1 MRRFDVKMNNLQ
13 NHLFDMAG
21 LVQKMIKTAMQE
33 LVERDPKQA
42 DTVFCLEKEVNI
54 REIIIDDK
62 CLKLIALNQ
71 PVGIDLRFITAAMRI
86 NSDLERMGDEAV
98 NISEMALDLIK
109 YPKVKSLVYIPRMVE
124 SVQNMVMDCIRAF
137 NTSDSKLALSVL
149 AKDGEVDDLKD
160 RVLSNLKNLIFKSSD
175 VYTIQRAVDLIFV
188 TKSIERLGD
197 HATNISEDVIFMV
210 HGKDVRHPY
219 SLHAS
224 PEQSMGVLRSR
235 AQARQNHRRSP
246 FKRNS

>member
-1 MRRFDVKMNNLQ
+1 MRRFDVEMSDLQ
-13 NHLFDMAG
+13 NHLLDMAG
-21 LVQKMIKTAMQE
+21 LVQEMIKTAIQE

-42 DTVFCLEKEVNI
+42 DTVFYLEKEVNI
-54 REIIIDDK
+54 QEIIIDDK

-71 PVGIDLRFITAAMRI
+71 PVGVDLRFITSAMRI

-109 YPKVKSLVYIPRMVE
+109 YPKIKSLIYIPKIVE
-124 SVQNMVMDCIRAF
+124 AVQNMVMDCIRAF

-149 AKDGEVDDLKD
+149 AKDDEVDDLKE
-160 RVLSNLKNLIFKSSD
+160 RVLANLKSLILKSSD
-175 VYTIQRAVDLIFV
+175 IDTIQRAIDLIFV

-197 HATNISEDVIFMV
+197 HATNISEDIIFMV

-219 SLHAS
+219 SS
-224 PEQSMGVLRSR
+224 KM
-235 AQARQNHRRSP
+235 AR
-246 FKRNS
+246 KAL